1 MLSTNKNLLIAIDLS
16 ENSLHALDYVG
27 EMMSCHPS
35 VQFTLLHVI
44 KAPSPDIVPSE
55 EERARQ
61 IEEMR
66 SEAMALMEQ
75 AAGRLI
81 SRGVDEKQITIKIQV
96 CKAPV
101 SIADLILSE
110 QQSGDHGTVIIG
122 RRGLSKREEFLFGS
136 VSSKVVREARRC
148 AVWVV
153 E

>member
-27 EMMSCHPS
+27 EMVSCHPS
-35 VQFTLLHVI
+35 VHFTLLHVI
-44 KAPSPDIVPSE
+44 KEPSPDIMPSE
-55 EERARQ
+55 EERSRQ
-61 IEEMR
+61 VESMR
-66 SEAMALMEQ
+66 SEALGLMEK
-75 AAGRLI
+75 AANQLI
-81 SRGVDEKQITIKIQV
+81 SRGVSEKHIKVKIQI

-101 SIADLILSE
+101 SVSDLILHE
-110 QQSGDHGTVIIG
+110 QQSGDDGTIVIG

-136 VSSKVVREARRC
+136 VSSKIIREARHC